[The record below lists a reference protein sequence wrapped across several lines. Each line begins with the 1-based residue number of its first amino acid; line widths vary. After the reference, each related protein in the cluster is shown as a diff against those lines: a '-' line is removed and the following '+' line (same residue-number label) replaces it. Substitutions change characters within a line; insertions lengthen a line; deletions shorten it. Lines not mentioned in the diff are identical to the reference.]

1 MNPALLN
8 QARKLTLEQQ
18 LELVQ
23 AIWDNIA
30 DRGAAPPITAAQA
43 DELDRRLADHE
54 AHPDEV
60 EPWSDVRAAV
70 LAHLAR

>member
-23 AIWDNIA
+23 AAWDNA
-30 DRGAAPPITAAQA
+30 DRGAAPRITAAQ
-43 DELDRRLADHE
+43 DEELDRRLADHE

-70 LAHLAR
+70 LAHLAK